1 MLKFRPVKSLRKV
14 QRGQSLVEF
23 SLTAII
29 ILLIL
34 SGLLDLGRL
43 YFIYVALEDS
53 AGEAVLYLSINPLC
67 RTAADTDLSA
77 GRDCSD
83 PNNAEWRA
91 RNAVGGVLDWTNATV
106 TPIAPPALMGAG
118 ATVRV
123 RIEYPYRLLTPLL
136 SQIANQINLTVE
148 ATQTVFN
155 DPV

>member
-1 MLKFRPVKSLRKV
+1 MLKNKFRRLLNKG

-53 AGEAVLYLSINPLC
+53 AGEAALYLSLYPQC
-67 RTAADTDLSA
+67 PDATAGTD
-77 GRDCSD
+77 CTD

-91 RNAVGGVLDWTNATV
+91 RNAAGGVLNWSTTTITLDPGLAAAGQTVSATIV
-106 TPIAPPALMGAG
+106 
-118 ATVRV
+118 
-123 RIEYPYRLLTPLL
+123 YPYRILTPLI
-136 SQIANQINLTVE
+136 SQIANEINLTVV
-148 ATQTVFN
+148 ATNTILN
-155 DPV
+155 DPAP

>member
-1 MLKFRPVKSLRKV
+1 MLKRSLRKALHEG

-53 AGEAVLYLSINPLC
+53 AGEAALFLSINPLC
-67 RTAADTDLSA
+67 RTAADSDLNV

-91 RNAVGGVLDWTNATV
+91 RNAVGGVLNWDTATV
-106 TPIAPPALMGAG
+106 NIYAPPEYMGAG

-123 RIEYPYRLLTPLL
+123 QIVYPYRILTPLIA
-136 SQIANQINLTVE
+136 QIANQINLTVE

-155 DPV
+155 DPA